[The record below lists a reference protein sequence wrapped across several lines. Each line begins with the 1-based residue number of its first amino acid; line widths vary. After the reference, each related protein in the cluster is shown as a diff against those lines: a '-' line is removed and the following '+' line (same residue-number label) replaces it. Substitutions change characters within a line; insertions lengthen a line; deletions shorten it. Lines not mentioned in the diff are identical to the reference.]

1 MTAGDFIVVP
11 AVILH
16 RVLDKRN
23 NKNYI
28 YNSVT

>member
-1 MTAGDFIVVP
+1 MTAGDFIVVS

-28 YNSVT
+28 YNSIT

>member
-1 MTAGDFIVVP
+1 MKNFIVVP

>member
-16 RVLDKRN
+16 MVLDKRN

>member
-1 MTAGDFIVVP
+1 MKNFIVVP

-28 YNSVT
+28 YNIVT